1 VLAEDETIDI
11 SFTDGNAA
19 VTGSGFTPDTELFV
33 RILDSAQTHLIAM
46 LTVRSDDNGEISG
59 SINVG
64 ALDNGSYNVV
74 VNNASGEAVSNGTMQ
89 VSTSGSG
96 GGDGSGGSGGSGG
109 TGGTGSGGTGS
120 GDSGVGGSG
129 GTNTGARSGGS
140 SQTTQTF
147 GNVPQTGV
155 AGITATVIAM
165 GTSILL
171 TASSST
177 YLIYNIKSKRK

>member
-1 VLAEDETIDI
+1 VLAEEDETVET
-11 SFTDGNAA
+11 SYTGGNAT
-19 VTGSGFTPDTELFV
+19 VTGSGYTPDTELFV

-46 LTVRSDDNGEISG
+46 LTVRSDDNGQISG

-74 VNNASGEAVSNGTMQ
+74 VNNASGEAISNGTMQ
-89 VSTSGSG
+89 VSASGS
-96 GGDGSGGSGGSGG
+96 GGDGSGGSGGTGS
-109 TGGTGSGGTGS
+109 GGTGSGGTGS

-140 SQTTQTF
+140 SQSTQTF

-171 TASSST
+171 TVSSSA
-177 YLIYNIKSKRK
+177 YLIYHIKTRRK